1 MRRFLLL
8 LVSLFA
14 ISGTSFAASES
25 LPDGKIVIVVKDFDV
40 VREAVPDAAKPAVP
54 AKKYSITSR
63 KDWYERAAGWWSR
76 TVEWIQD
83 QAGEL
88 LFFLFGTAVSCG
100 VVYLLSFLI
109 RRLFILRGEERE
121 RFNFLR
127 RLYEAFHRPLAWFLC
142 WLGVFL
148 SAQPVL
154 KVMPRIYSIVWL
166 RLLLASLAVSTVW
179 GLFRLIGLLDHFFQR
194 RAERT
199 PGRRMDSL
207 LIDLIRK
214 TVKVVVILIA
224 ALFILQNILSL
235 NITSLL
241 AGAGV
246 VGLAIAF
253 AAQETIA
260 NVFGSIMIVLDRP
273 FSIGDRVRIGDV
285 DGMVEAVGLRS
296 TQIRSLDGFLFCVPN
311 RQVADGTIENIA
323 LRPTIKWPFSIG
335 LTYDTTPEK
344 MEEACRILHEILDGH
359 PGFNMETQPP
369 IIYFTDYKDWS
380 LNISV
385 IVWFQTLDY
394 LQFLRWKHEIN
405 LEILRRF
412 NAAGLNFAFP
422 TNTTFVA
429 GDRNYPLELL
439 SGDRR
444 A

>member
-1 MRRFLLL
+1 MRILLL
-8 LVSLFA
+8 LLLSCTFLT
-14 ISGTSFAASES
+14 GTLSAATET
-25 LPDGKIVIVVKDFDV
+25 LPEGKLVIVVKDYEV
-40 VREAVPDAAKPAVP
+40 LKEAAPAAAKPAV
-54 AKKYSITSR
+54 KKYSITSR
-63 KDWYERAAGWWSR
+63 QDWHERFAAWR
-76 TVEWIQD
+76 EQAIEWIQD
-83 QAGEL
+83 QTGEL
-88 LFFLFGTAVSCG
+88 LFFFIGTAVSFG
-100 VVYLLSFLI
+100 VIYLLSFLI
-109 RRLFILRGEERE
+109 RRFLIGRWEEKE

-127 RLYEAFHRPLAWFLC
+127 RLHTAFHRPAACFLC
-142 WLGVFL
+142 CLGIFL
-148 SAQPVL
+148 SAQPLL
-154 KVMPRIYSIVWL
+154 KVMPRIYSVVWL
-166 RLLLASLAVSTVW
+166 RLLLAALAICAIW
-179 GLFRLIGLLDHFFQR
+179 GIFRLISLLDEFFQR

-199 PGRRMDSL
+199 PGRHMDSL

-224 ALFILQNILSL
+224 SLFILQNIFNL

-246 VGLAIAF
+246 AGLAIAF

-273 FSIGDRVRIGDV
+273 FSVGDRVKIGSV
-285 DGMVEAVGLRS
+285 DGSVEAVGLRS
-296 TQIRSLDGFLFCVPN
+296 TQVRSLDGHLFCVPN
-311 RQVADGTIENIA
+311 RQVADGTIENISR
-323 LRPTIKWPFSIG
+323 RPTIKCPFSIG

-369 IIYFTDYKDWS
+369 IIAFTDYKDWS

-405 LEILRRF
+405 LEILQRF

-422 TNTTFVA
+422 TSTTFVA

-439 SGDRR
+439 ERR
-444 A
+444 S

>member
-25 LPDGKIVIVVKDFDV
+25 LPDGKIVIVVKDFDI
-40 VREAVPDAAKPAVP
+40 VRGATSAPAAPAAAP
-54 AKKYSITSR
+54 KKFSLMSPR
-63 KDWYERAAGWWSR
+63 DWYEGVADWCARVGEWFQDRAG
-76 TVEWIQD
+76 D
-83 QAGEL
+83 L
-88 LFFLFGTAVSCG
+88 LVFVIGSAVTFGIIF
-100 VVYLLSFLI
+100 LLSFVI
-109 RRLFILRGEERE
+109 RRFFLQKLEEVLHVS
-121 RFNFLR
+121 FQR
-127 RLYEAFHRPLAWFLC
+127 RLYEAFHWPVACFLC
-142 WLGVFL
+142 CLGVFI
-148 SAQPVL
+148 SAQPLL
-154 KVMPRIYSIVWL
+154 KSMPGIYSLIWL

-311 RQVADGTIENIA
+311 RQVANGTIENIA

-344 MEEACRILHEILDGH
+344 MEELASAVEVMENTPCDAPGLYALKVKMGEGKGDG
-359 PGFNMETQPP
+359 NRMLETLMR
-369 IIYFTDYKDWS
+369 YGEVKDFS
-380 LNISV
+380 EKLPSMNDIF
-385 IVWFQTLDY
+385 IQTV
-394 LQFLRWKHEIN
+394 KKAEN
-405 LEILRRF
+405 EK
-412 NAAGLNFAFP
+412 
-422 TNTTFVA
+422 
-429 GDRNYPLELL
+429 
-439 SGDRR
+439 
-444 A
+444 

>member
-1 MRRFLLL
+1 MRFLLFL
-8 LVSLFA
+8 LLACTLSV
-14 ISGTSFAASES
+14 GTLSAATAES
-25 LPDGKIVIVVKDFDV
+25 LPDGKLVIVVKDFEV
-40 VREAVPDAAKPAVP
+40 VKEVAPAAAKPAP
-54 AKKYSITSR
+54 KKYSITSR
-63 KDWYERAAGWWSR
+63 QDWHERAAAWWEQ
-76 TVEWIQD
+76 TTNWIQE

-88 LFFLFGTAVSCG
+88 LFFLVGTAISFG
-100 VVYLLSFLI
+100 VVYLLSLLI
-109 RRLFILRGEERE
+109 RKLFILRWEEKE

-127 RLYEAFHRPLAWFLC
+127 RLHAAFHRPTACFLC
-142 WLGVFL
+142 CFGIFL
-148 SAQPVL
+148 SAQPLL
-154 KVMPRIYSIVWL
+154 KVMPRIYSVVWL
-166 RLLLASLAVSTVW
+166 RLLLASLAICAIW
-179 GLFRLIGLLDHFFQR
+179 GIFRLIGLLDEFFQR

-199 PGRRMDSL
+199 PGRHMDSL

-224 ALFILQNILSL
+224 ALFILQNIFSL

-246 VGLAIAF
+246 AGLAIAF

-273 FSIGDRVRIGDV
+273 FSVGDRVKIGSV
-285 DGMVEAVGLRS
+285 DGSVEAVGLRS
-296 TQIRSLDGFLFCVPN
+296 TQIRSLDGHLFCVPN
-311 RQVADGTIENIA
+311 RQVADGTIENISR
-323 LRPTIKWPFSIG
+323 RPTIKCPYSIG

-369 IIYFTDYKDWS
+369 IIAFTDYMDWS
-380 LNISV
+380 LNITV

-429 GDRNYPLELL
+429 GDRNYPLEL
-439 SGDRR
+439 SSDGRR